1 MRFPFFSALLLMYL
15 LAGCASEPTKTPL
28 AAPLRRDNYVVLLD
42 LSDRLL
48 QAGQVSRDTALIGQV
63 LATYRA
69 GVATK
74 LFVGSADRLKIVL
87 APQASHPGAVQQ
99 LGQGLYLDLGQVPLA
114 ERRHLATPL
123 KRLRKQVAALYAAAS
138 QDRSPR
144 HYAGADLWHYFRDQL
159 ALDFPT
165 SPDYEDHNHLLVL
178 TDGYLDFEDYAGH
191 RQAGHRYASTRFVPA
206 LAHEGEQWPT
216 VFKQANYGL
225 IPLPGPCPLAL
236 RRLQVVVA
244 EVQPHAEYHL
254 DILTAVWQQWLR
266 ESGLPTPQVLPRATD
281 LPTAQEA
288 IARLL

>member
-1 MRFPFFSALLLMYL
+1 MRFPFFFAPLLLGL
-15 LAGCASEPTKTPL
+15 LAGCTSEPITTQP

-48 QAGQVSRDTALIGQV
+48 QAGQVGRDTALIGQV

-69 GVATK
+69 GVAAK

-87 APQASHPGAVQQ
+87 APQASHPVAVQQ

-114 ERRHLATPL
+114 ERRHLTTPL
-123 KRLRKQVAALYAAAS
+123 KRLRQQVAALYAAAS
-138 QDRSPR
+138 QDRSPH

-178 TDGYLDFEDYAGH
+178 TDGYLDFENYAGH
-191 RQAGHRYASTRFVPA
+191 RQVGHRYASTSFVPA
-206 LAHEGEQWPT
+206 LAHKGEQWST

>member
-15 LAGCASEPTKTPL
+15 LVGCASEPTITQP

-48 QAGQVSRDTALIGQV
+48 QAGQVGRDTALIGQV

-69 GVATK
+69 GVAAK

-87 APQASHPGAVQQ
+87 APQASHPVAVQQ

-123 KRLRKQVAALYAAAS
+123 KRLRQQVAALYAVAS

-191 RQAGHRYASTRFVPA
+191 RQVGHRYASTSFVPA
-206 LAHEGEQWPT
+206 LAHKGEQWPT

-236 RRLQVVVA
+236 RHLQVVVA